1 MPGKRA
7 DRLPGDLPT
16 SKVLRA
22 LQRLGFVVDHEGG
35 KHTVLKDPTDASRV
49 AVVPRHSRLKA
60 DLLRAILRGAGISE
74 ADFLARY

>member
-22 LQRLGFVVDHEGG
+22 LQRLGFVLDHEGA
-35 KHTVLKDPTDASRV
+35 KHTVLKDPTDPRRV
-49 AVVPRHSRLKA
+49 AVVPRHSRTKVG
-60 DLLRAILRGAGISE
+60 LLRAILKAAGIAE